1 MKNWFN
7 DMKRNFTSGIFL
19 IAMLLFK
26 CSTPQKDSSFEV
38 DTIAINLPVESNLNA
53 NESNA
58 IDIGALTIQPFEPDF
73 EFIKSF
79 LETEGIIFTL
89 DTSYYK
95 NILFDSS
102 RIQFLESSRVPEP
115 SFPELKERLG
125 KDMISSSDIR
135 SPKFRFNQ
143 GVSIGMPQA
152 EFLKRS
158 GLTESSIVQDTADY
172 QYYESKVINN
182 EYEWKITIWFKG
194 EFVARIQIEIRN

>member
-1 MKNWFN
+1 
-7 DMKRNFTSGIFL
+7 MKRNFTSGLLL
-19 IAMLLFK
+19 ITVLLFQ
-26 CSTPQKDSSFEV
+26 CSTTQKDSTVKV
-38 DTIAINLPVESNLNA
+38 DTVVTVLPNQSNHDASESN
-53 NESNA
+53 S

-73 EFIKSF
+73 ELIKSF
-79 LETEGIIFTL
+79 LETNGIIFTL

-115 SFPELKERLG
+115 SVPELKERLG
-125 KDMISSSDIR
+125 KDMISSSDIW

-158 GLTESSIVQDTADY
+158 GLTESSIVQDKADY
-172 QYYESKVINN
+172 QYYENKVINN

-194 EFVARIQIEIRN
+194 EFVARIQSEIRN